1 LAISL
6 SYITLHRHRTRP
18 LSCAPSEGCAGD
30 TAAAVE
36 AVATAEVKAVA
47 AAAVEAE
54 AAAAVE
60 AVAAAAVEAVAA
72 AAVKAVAAA
81 AVEAEAAAAVEAE
94 AAAARLRLDW
104 LLAGRLHH
112 VNCARESVD
121 RSDAAA

>member
-36 AVATAEVKAVA
+36 AEAAAEVKAV
-47 AAAVEAE
+47 

-112 VNCARESVD
+112 VKCARESVD
-121 RSDAAA
+121 RSDGAA